1 MRAWKKKMKCFNA
14 VMHPHSRYEKTK
26 ENILH
31 KFFFYKQFLCI
42 YFWEILYLDYWWGK
56 LPLISILSFKFICPR
71 ESLWG
76 EGVSNHRHPTPPP
89 ATPKIRQCMYNR
101 CSGIIEKTFHTCMVT
116 GSHFLTTVWWY
127 SLLCYF
133 ISMWWNHS
141 RSWFKSIYFDIF
153 FLSSIKIDSSLS
165 WIVRLSTCGILRLHH
180 QSHGEIRSVER
191 TRSCVSWQ
199 WSKS

>member
-1 MRAWKKKMKCFNA
+1 MYLFLR
-14 VMHPHSRYEKTK
+14 
-26 ENILH
+26 NIIFRL
-31 KFFFYKQFLCI
+31 LM
-42 YFWEILYLDYWWGK
+42 GK
-56 LPLISILSFKFICPR
+56 IALNKHFKFKIYMSQRRSVGGGGFQP
-71 ESLWG
+71 
-76 EGVSNHRHPTPPP
+76 PTPHPPP